1 MACADFTPGQRK
13 ASFSG
18 GGQSIMGGL
27 FEGAERQ
34 WEYEHLWGS
43 CVSWFGL
50 NFSHACVFLRGLVE
64 SKRCTAQQR
73 RPQDPP
79 LPPQWERTQQ
89 LWEPR
94 GPQPATAIR
103 ERLIQPF
110 SLSEYIGELTK
121 LRSFPGS
128 ISLFCY
134 REPTETSQLNK
145 VSKPSSLPGTGVQA
159 WSALECFG

>member
-1 MACADFTPGQRK
+1 M
-13 ASFSG
+13 
-18 GGQSIMGGL
+18 
-27 FEGAERQ
+27 
-34 WEYEHLWGS
+34 
-43 CVSWFGL
+43 
-50 NFSHACVFLRGLVE
+50 E